1 MIFTILV
8 SRKEN
13 SRPPA
18 SCEARKG
25 VSWWL
30 KIEKGG
36 KMKTDRYKAFTPL
49 EKTTDSNL
57 RSLLPKEESGLRLPL
72 SLRGSLTGFT
82 LVELLTAIAI
92 IAILIGILMPAL
104 AQIKRIAKETKQ
116 KAQLGSI
123 DVGINLY
130 KNDFG
135 EYPPSHGYATSGP
148 TVPADYAYCG
158 SQTLAEAM
166 FGQDLLGFHPDSV
179 YRADGWSKGGT
190 TIADDLYPDPF
201 DPVGNLNHKKNL
213 DSRKDPYLDRTNISV
228 FTPKQIFKPG
238 TTFNFLEPDRYVICD
253 VFTAVSR
260 KIKIGGM
267 EKTYKIGTP
276 VLYFR
281 ANPSAN
287 NTELTPTMTIT
298 DHADNIY
305 NYMDNYML
313 LYLRKTA
320 ENIVDPL
327 CSGDGDKFY
336 GFIGDRMIG
345 NLTRPV
351 RPDSFLLISAGSD
364 GLYGTKDDICN
375 FEPNSI

>member
-82 LVELLTAIAI
+82 LLEILTVIVI

-104 AQIKRIAKETKQ
+104 AQIKKLAKETKQ

-135 EYPPSHGYATSGP
+135 EYPPSHGSND
-148 TVPADYAYCG
+148 PADSYKFSYCG
-158 SQTLAEAM
+158 AQTLAEAM
-166 FGQDLLGFHPDSV
+166 FGQDLLGFHEESTYVNEGTNNTLPNTSPPRLYTFPGMTDPQRDASL
-179 YRADGWSKGGT
+179 SK
-190 TIADDLYPDPF
+190 
-201 DPVGNLNHKKNL
+201 
-213 DSRKDPYLDRTNISV
+213 RKEPYLDRTNIGV
-228 FTPKQIFKPG
+228 FTPRQIFNRNTYPSDY
-238 TTFNFLEPDRYVICD
+238 LVSDRYVICD

-260 KIKIGGM
+260 TIKIGGM
-267 EKTYKIGTP
+267 EKTYKVGSP

-281 ANPSAN
+281 ANTSPE
-287 NTELTPTMTIT
+287 NTELIPYLPTDLPIN
-298 DHADNIY
+298 HAMNIY
-305 NYMDNYML
+305 NYRDNYFLIML
-313 LYLRKTA
+313 KSIA
-320 ENIVDPL
+320 DGKEHPL
-327 CSGDGDKFY
+327 NGTFY
-336 GFIGDRMIG
+336 GYIGDRMIG

-375 FEPNSI
+375 FEPNLPG

>member
-1 MIFTILV
+1 MKTE
-8 SRKEN
+8 KEN
-13 SRPPA
+13 SHKGTKALRKRNNYLKT
-18 SCEARKG
+18 SCLRDLVAK
-25 VSWWL
+25 
-30 KIEKGG
+30 
-36 KMKTDRYKAFTPL
+36 KAFTPTPICIVGEQVKNRQKQVYGQIAKSPAL
-49 EKTTDSNL
+49 NKL
-57 RSLLPKEESGLRLPL
+57 VR
-72 SLRGSLTGFT
+72 GFT
-82 LVELLTAIAI
+82 LLEILTVIVI

-135 EYPPSHGYATSGP
+135 EYPPSHGYDDSAGNSYR
-148 TVPADYAYCG
+148 PADYAYCG

-179 YRADGWSKGGT
+179 YRADGWRKNGT
-190 TIADDLYPDPF
+190 SIADDLYPDPF
-201 DPVGNLNHKKNL
+201 DPVNNAAHKSNL
-213 DSRKDPYLDRTNISV
+213 DSRKDAYLDRTNISV
-228 FTPKQIFKPG
+228 FMPRRIFNKDTSSG
-238 TTFNFLEPDRYVICD
+238 FLKLEPDRYVICD

-281 ANPSAN
+281 ANPSAEN
-287 NTELTPTMTIT
+287 PQLIPHNDPLELVK
-298 DHADNIY
+298 NIY
-305 NYMDNYML
+305 NWSDNSHL
-313 LYLRKTA
+313 ISLGT
-320 ENIVDPL
+320 II
-327 CSGDGDKFY
+327 DGKPHSLWTVNGERFY
-336 GFIGDRMIG
+336 GFIGDPMIS

-351 RPDSFLLISAGSD
+351 RLDSFLLISAGSD